1 MTRPGI
7 EGAYDEGSA
16 QRTQR
21 QRSHPIEGPKE
32 TTPPGSLVRLASLQ
46 RQIGNRAVSALVS
59 DVRGQTASGS
69 AQTTSPGSLVRLA
82 SLQRQIGNRALSALV
97 SDSRGTSPAY
107 DSTIQR
113 RLDPVVSP
121 TGSETSGSRY
131 FGARHRTK
139 INQQVAT
146 YNISPAAGAECT
158 AEEAQQG
165 LKDLFSIQQQ
175 ALRWMEGLGNGQDAK
190 RVGITDW
197 HQQQYMPEQDRLEQR
212 FLAQSDPAAT
222 LPELTDRTSGLGGKA
237 ASARARDRR
246 FNGAGWEVINS
257 ETFEVTAEEGL
268 TVYRMVNTTPEAP
281 ELVPSYDPRGPRS
294 IRSQEPTSSDMMS
307 YGHVYFAANKKICD
321 QYRTYLDQ
329 RRPISLAT
337 YTLPLGFRFKRDPE
351 MPGGFR
357 ATTAM
362 PDPVSVR
369 TA

>member
-7 EGAYDEGSA
+7 ERAYDEGSA
-16 QRTQR
+16 QRTQS

-32 TTPPGSLVRLASLQ
+32 TTPAGSLARLASFQ
-46 RQIGNRAVSALVS
+46 EQIGNRAVSALVS

-69 AQTTSPGSLVRLA
+69 VETTPAGSLARLA

-97 SDSRGTSPAY
+97 SDPRASPAY

-113 RLDPVVSP
+113 QLDPVVSP

-146 YNISPAAGAECT
+146 YNRSPAAGAECT

-175 ALRWMEGLGNGQDAK
+175 ALRWMEGLGNRQDAK
-190 RVGITDW
+190 RVGIADW

-212 FLAQSDPAAT
+212 FLAQSDLAAT
-222 LPELTDRTSGLGGKA
+222 LPELTDRTGGLGGKA

-257 ETFEVTAEEGL
+257 ETFQVTAEEGL
-268 TVYRMVNTTPEAP
+268 TVYRMVNTTSEAP

-294 IRSQEPTSSDMMS
+294 IRSQEPTASDMMS
-307 YGHVYFAANKKICD
+307 YGHVYFAPNKKICD
-321 QYRTYLDQ
+321 LYRTYLDQ
-329 RRPISLAT
+329 MRPIGLAT
-337 YTLPLGFRFKRDPE
+337 YTLPQGFRFKRDPE
-351 MPGGFR
+351 IPGGFR